1 MITLKIYDLLKRRVL
16 VTRDSARSIQADLK
30 AALIEGQGQVT
41 LDFHGVD
48 GLTPSFL
55 DETLSIIEECTRA
68 ERRTGL
74 RVTVA
79 NSPTQLSSKFAAV
92 GRGHRLEMKES
103 DHATWIIS
111 AEATAPSAGRLDS

>member
-1 MITLKIYDLLKRRVL
+1 MRALKIHDLLKRRVL
-16 VTRDSARSIQADLK
+16 VTRDSARAIQAELK

-41 LDFHGVD
+41 LDFFGID

-55 DETLSIIEECTRA
+55 DETLSIIEECTRT
-68 ERRTGL
+68 EMWTGL

-79 NSPTQLSSKFAAV
+79 SSPTQLSSKFAAV
-92 GRGHRLEMKES
+92 GRGHRLQMKQS

-111 AEATAPSAGRLDS
+111 PEATVPSPDRLDG